1 MTGITTGDASPSIAV
16 PGQVLLTTGSEA
28 SSDLLVESAKRYS
41 LLEKETDLGDVVG
54 LTGVLLPTRWL
65 RAPSPDENLSVELP
79 LPP

>member
-1 MTGITTGDASPSIAV
+1 MTGITTGASEPSIAV
-16 PGQVLLTTGSEA
+16 PGRVLLSAGSEA
-28 SSDLLVESAKRYS
+28 SLDLSAESAKGYS
-41 LLEKETDLGDVVG
+41 LSEETNLGDLVG